1 MKKTFVICLTVLI
14 TISTVAGCSS
24 DNQTNQTIQT
34 IQGTLKS
41 AQIGGYI
48 TLGEYEQDNNIS
60 NGKEAIEWLVLAKE
74 SERILIISKH
84 LLDSV
89 QFTKT
94 ASFEWENSNIRKW
107 LNNDFMQT
115 AFTVEERELIEES
128 VVPADNHPNFAQD
141 PNKYTVDNVF
151 LLGISEVNQHFKT
164 SEDAICTAT
173 KYAESQ
179 SQSWLPT
186 YYCWMLRSYGKS
198 LSHIAFVEPDGI
210 INEDGSIISYDH
222 ETNTVS
228 SSGYIR
234 PAMWIS
240 IT

>member
-1 MKKTFVICLTVLI
+1 MKKTFAICLTVLI

-24 DNQTNQTIQT
+24 DNQTIQDKVN
-34 IQGTLKS
+34 TLKS
-41 AQIGGYI
+41 AQVGDYV

-84 LLDSV
+84 SLDSI
-89 QFTKT
+89 QLTKT
-94 ASFEWENSNIRKW
+94 ASFEWENSNVRKW
-107 LNNDFMQT
+107 LNNDFLQT
-115 AFTVEERELIEES
+115 AFTVEERELIKGS
-128 VVPADNHPNFAQD
+128 VVPADNHPNFAKD
-141 PNKYTVDNVF
+141 PSKYTVDNVF
-151 LLGISEVNQHFKT
+151 LLGISEVEQYFKT
-164 SEDAICTAT
+164 SEAAIGTAT

-186 YYCWMLRSYGKS
+186 YYCWMLRSHGKS

-210 INEDGSIISYDH
+210 INEDGSIISYDR

-234 PAMWIS
+234 PALWIS